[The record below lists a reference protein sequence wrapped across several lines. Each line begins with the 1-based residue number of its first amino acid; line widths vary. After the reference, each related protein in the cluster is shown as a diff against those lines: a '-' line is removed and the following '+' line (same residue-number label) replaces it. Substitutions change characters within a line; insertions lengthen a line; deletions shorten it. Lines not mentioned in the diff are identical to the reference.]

1 VGAELHALTLAQ
13 PHGQPPGL
21 VLELA
26 TGCARDRREGLER
39 NPSRVL
45 APPEAGDR
53 AVDEKGLLD
62 VPVFVDH
69 RLAVLVLQDTRAV
82 LVSQQQL
89 VPTRQEA
96 CRRPLVADGER
107 SARQIEQLTALLV
120 AKRGAAGVT
129 RSLVSGLGW

>member
-45 APPEAGDR
+45 APEAGDR
-53 AVDEKGLLD
+53 AVDEKDLLD

-89 VPTRQEA
+89 VPARQEA

-120 AKRGAAGVT
+120 AKRAQPE
-129 RSLVSGLGW
+129 